1 MKKRN
6 QLNINIDYDLLK
18 SLKILAISRNIPLN
32 ALVRQIISENVTQN
46 ISEDVNL
53 NIMNELKL
61 IKERLSNLEKLN

>member
-1 MKKRN
+1 
-6 QLNINIDYDLLK
+6 
-18 SLKILAISRNIPLN
+18 LN

>member
-6 QLNINIDYDLLK
+6 QLNIDIESELLK
-18 SLKILAISRNIPLN
+18 SLKILAISKNLPLN